1 VARYRSSGFEIGN
14 TLDAR
19 AYPTARTRRSG
30 PPPAVVSPLEDPFAS
45 RGAPIRVQPWMVH
58 LREAQGVAT
67 CGSRA
72 FVGPAL
78 IKHFAFG
85 GAFSVAQADL
95 PWIQLNYA
103 TTPYASGN
111 NQATTVL
118 LGGTPIFLSSN
129 FDDAGF
135 TLGRTDVI
143 VVPFE
148 NATFPGLLL
157 NYYVPETNF
166 FLGLAIRNTSVNA
179 AAFYAMIT
187 VYEAVLLSDYPHIL
201 A

>member
-19 AYPTARTRRSG
+19 AYPTARPKRSG
-30 PPPAVVSPLEDPFAS
+30 PPPAVASPLEDPFAS
-45 RGAPIRVQPWMVH
+45 RGAPIRVQPWFVH
-58 LREAQGVAT
+58 LREASGVVT
-67 CGSRA
+67 CGSRP

-78 IKHFAFG
+78 IKQFAFG
-85 GAFSVAQADL
+85 GGFSVAQADL
-95 PWIQLNYA
+95 PWIQLNYD
-103 TTPYASGN
+103 TTPYANGI

-118 LGGTPIFLSSN
+118 LHGTPVFVSSN

-135 TLGRTDVI
+135 NLGRTDVI
-143 VVPFE
+143 AVPFSA
-148 NATFPGLLL
+148 NPYPGLHL

-179 AAFYAMIT
+179 AGFDVMIT
-187 VYEAVLLSDYPHIL
+187 VFEGILLSDYPFIL
-201 A
+201 G